1 MDRLHQMNVFVAVV
15 DHGGFARAA
24 RALGVS
30 PPAVTR
36 AIAELEARLSAR
48 LLTRTTRVVR
58 VTDAGARYVEDCR
71 RILADA
77 DEADESAAGA
87 HATPRGRIVVTAP
100 TLFGRIH
107 VTPIVTEYLTR
118 FPETSVT
125 CWFVDRVV
133 NLVEEGADVAVR
145 IGSLPDSTVQ
155 AIPVGS
161 VRRVLCASP
170 AYLKRHGTPRQPADL
185 ARHSL
190 ISASGVTPSREWR
203 FTVDGRAHTVRLAPR
218 LATTTNDTA
227 IVAALDGF
235 GIARLLSYQ
244 VTDHLKRG
252 ELKVVLASYDREP
265 IPVHV
270 VHREGRHASRK
281 VRAFLDLAIER
292 LRKLPAIDR
301 AKAV

>member
-1 MDRLHQMNVFVAVV
+1 MDRLHLMSVFVAVV
-15 DHGGFARAA
+15 DAGGFARAA

-36 AIAELEARLSAR
+36 AIAELETRLRAR

-58 VTDAGARYVEDCR
+58 VTEIGARYVEDCR

-77 DEADESAAGA
+77 DEADESVGGA
-87 HATPRGRIVVTAP
+87 HATPRGRVVVTAP

-107 VTPIVTEYLTR
+107 VTPIVTEYLAR
-118 FPETSVT
+118 YPETLVT

-133 NLVEEGADVAVR
+133 NLVEEGADVAIR
-145 IGSLPDSTVQ
+145 IGALPDSSVQ
-155 AIPVGS
+155 AIRVGG

-170 AYLKRHGTPRQPADL
+170 AYLKAHGMPRQPADL
-185 ARHSL
+185 ARHSI
-190 ISASGVTPSREWR
+190 ISAGGVTPAPEWR
-203 FTVDGRAHTVRLAPR
+203 FTAAGRTHSVRLVPR
-218 LATTTNDTA
+218 LATTTNDAA
-227 IVAALDGF
+227 IVAALSGF
-235 GIARLLSYQ
+235 GLARLLSYQ
-244 VTDHLKRG
+244 VAEHLKKG
-252 ELKVVLASYDREP
+252 ELKAVFASYDREP

-292 LRKLPAIDR
+292 LRALPAIAR
-301 AKAV
+301 A